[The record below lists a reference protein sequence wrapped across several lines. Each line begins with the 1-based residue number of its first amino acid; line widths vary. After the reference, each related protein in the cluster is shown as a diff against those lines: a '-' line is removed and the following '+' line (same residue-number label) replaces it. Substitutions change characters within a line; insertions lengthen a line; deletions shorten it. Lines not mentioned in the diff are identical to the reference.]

1 MPPWKFQSLNNAILQ
16 AVYRNLQILFSDEMI
31 HYKICIDN
39 RKSTLVA
46 KTNLIK

>member
-1 MPPWKFQSLNNAILQ
+1 MQPWKFQSLNNAILQ
-16 AVYRNLQILFSDEMI
+16 VIFGHSQILFSDVMI
-31 HYKICIDN
+31 RHKICIDN